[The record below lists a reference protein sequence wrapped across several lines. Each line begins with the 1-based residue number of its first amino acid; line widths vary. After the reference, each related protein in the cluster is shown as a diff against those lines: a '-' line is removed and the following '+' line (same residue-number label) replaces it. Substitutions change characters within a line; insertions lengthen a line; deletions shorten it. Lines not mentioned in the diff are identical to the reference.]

1 RLGVIHPYIMEIAH
15 NIQHELNVCILRH
28 ERHNEQQRPEA
39 RLHQRQQERE
49 QNIKNHFYS
58 NGPSSRYD
66 RAFSRTHKAEQ
77 KRHIEKKSPDAW
89 YIFFIHNQGQKHP
102 DTHDPHVQW
111 SKPEKSSCKESP

>member
-1 RLGVIHPYIMEIAH
+1 
-15 NIQHELNVCILRH
+15 
-28 ERHNEQQRPEA
+28 
-39 RLHQRQQERE
+39 
-49 QNIKNHFYS
+49 YS

-111 SKPEKSSCKESP
+111 SKPEKSSCKESPQLGPAKVAVSISEVKAGPTYHEENVYPVRPERVEMCAARPQEHMVHTHR